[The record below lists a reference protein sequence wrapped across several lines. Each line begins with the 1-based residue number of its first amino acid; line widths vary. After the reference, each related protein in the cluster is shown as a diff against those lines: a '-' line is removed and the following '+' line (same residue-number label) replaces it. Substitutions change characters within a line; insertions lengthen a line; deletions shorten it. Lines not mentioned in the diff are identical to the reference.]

1 MSWDL
6 SKYQEDADFWMH
18 YSLADFR
25 KEAAL
30 ALEAA
35 PELDSSVLA
44 QRLQLSEAKVARL
57 LEGSPTM
64 TLETL
69 GRLAGALGKRVEIRL
84 VEREPLAPKT
94 GPAAAGG
101 CLVGASRQGRATVVN
116 SRCAAT
122 DSDSYVF
129 GKTMDSAKAF
139 GQRKPRLENEPV
151 WSRGREHPI

>member
-6 SKYQEDADFWMH
+6 SQYQEDGDFWMH

-35 PELDSSVLA
+35 PELDCSVLA
-44 QRLQLSEAKVARL
+44 QRLQLSEARVARL

-84 VEREPLAPKT
+84 VAREPLAPKT
-94 GPAAAGG
+94 GQPAAGG
-101 CLVGASRQGRATVVN
+101 C
-116 SRCAAT
+116 
-122 DSDSYVF
+122 
-129 GKTMDSAKAF
+129 
-139 GQRKPRLENEPV
+139 
-151 WSRGREHPI
+151 